1 MKTLGS
7 FLPVAKLGPIADAFA
22 TRVLARNDVPHEI
35 NGQPVAEDVNDRE
48 PRWFGTSDGKRI
60 AGLLTVNGL
69 AFGAPSLATPVLIAL
84 IPVLAIA
91 TTVLSILFA
100 SLLGP
105 RMGMAAVVL
114 GGSAILAVTAAL
126 KTAEGWGV
134 ALGCL
139 LLGALIP
146 LIATL
151 GPSAVPGM
159 NMVSGTFHSNLPL
172 PIPVLVCVVVAVI
185 FLAAFLL
192 KGSIDAARVATLY
205 ILGFLLTLGVI
216 RAMASFLPDWAAPG
230 VWFLVGAGLPWVYT
244 SWKWRL
250 YQDECFNQD
259 QYANGESGSKGL
271 DYTMARQQQAENVM
285 RDTSPVMTLGVATG
299 TFTRAGDGLA
309 PDKGKRLCMSEKDS
323 SMNLA
328 IFGRIGTR
336 KTSHIRAW
344 LTQWIRNG
352 NGFLVLDEKDLPAEL
367 RGLKGYHLIEPGTR
381 FAPLQGLNP
390 TEQSVAIMGAGKGV
404 DKKDDASSFFF
415 VQAYTM
421 WLNGAVITEALI
433 DVEQQA
439 IAGTNGT
446 RRIHK
451 HVAGTHDVIAHG
463 VRGDKAM
470 TVMLEGLEGYR
481 RDNKG
486 EQHMLERAID
496 YFRSTLPTMDP
507 ETKMNVFSTLLGK
520 IDPMLSHRDLVEFAF
535 TEESEGFDLADITRG
550 GRYGVNLPEATY
562 GLGGLV
568 IGNLVKERV
577 FKLLRERGSHWEKVP
592 GQKRVAL
599 VADEAAGLVGQSDV
613 AFLKVGRGFGATC
626 VYSVQNADAYVHKL
640 GSKPAAET
648 FLDNFASVICMESS
662 TYTYEVLSAK
672 LGHTRKLVWKGHN
685 GAVNF
690 VRSLRYLADS
700 ALLDPNHPGAKRAR
714 VLLRR
719 GAGRFKEQADMR
731 FEKPDRKSLLPE
743 IHEQMKVTPIQQFE
757 WKEGPLLE
765 LPEWSSHLAPRGIA
779 IAQVL
784 RGEVK
789 RRDVIKF
796 ESLREFPPDLLEQ
809 APAPKVET
817 PPAEEST
824 RTPDDLQHADHKP
837 ARRSLLDL
845 DKVNAAAYDVEP
857 TTPATTTAERVKP

>member
-1 MKTLGS
+1 MMTLGS
-7 FLPVAKLGPIADAFA
+7 FLPMPKLGQAAEAFA
-22 TRVLARNDVPHEI
+22 TRVLARDDVPHEI
-35 NGQPVAEDVNDRE
+35 NGQPVADDIDDRE
-48 PRWFGTSDGKRI
+48 PRWWGTGDGRRI

-84 IPVLAIA
+84 IPVLAMA
-91 TTVLSILFA
+91 TTVVSVLLA

-105 RMGMAAVVL
+105 RLGVAAVVL
-114 GGSAILAVTAAL
+114 GGSFILAVTAAI
-126 KTAEGWGV
+126 KTAEGLGV

-139 LLGALIP
+139 LLGAIIPLSMALGVSSVPGMSSMLSAAHNLPFNIPIP
-146 LIATL
+146 LIVL
-151 GPSAVPGM
+151 AVTVP
-159 NMVSGTFHSNLPL
+159 
-172 PIPVLVCVVVAVI
+172 I
-185 FLAAFLL
+185 FLLAFLVR
-192 KGSIDAARVATLY
+192 GSIDAARVTTFY
-205 ILGFLLTLGVI
+205 IIGFLLTLCVI
-216 RAMASFLPDWAAPG
+216 RVLASILPDWAAPG
-230 VWFLVGAGLPWVYT
+230 AWFLVGAGLPWVYT
-244 SWKWRL
+244 EWKWRL
-250 YQDECFNQD
+250 YQDECFHQD
-259 QYANGESGSKGL
+259 QHASGETSGKGL
-271 DYTMARQQQAENVM
+271 DYTLARQQQAENVM

-299 TFTRAGDGLA
+299 TFSRAGDGLA
-309 PDKGKRLCMSEKDS
+309 PDKGKQLCTSEKDS

-336 KTSHIRAW
+336 KSSLIRAW

-367 RGLKGYHLIEPGTR
+367 RGLKNYHLIEPGTK
-381 FAPLQGLNP
+381 FGPLQGLNP
-390 TEQSVAIMGAGKGV
+390 TEQAVAIMGAGKGV

-415 VQAYTM
+415 IQAYTM

-446 RRIHK
+446 RRIYK

-470 TVMLEGLEGYR
+470 TVMLDGLEGYR
-481 RDNKG
+481 RENKG

-535 TEESEGFDLADITRG
+535 TEESAGFDLADITQG

-577 FKLLRERGSHWEKVP
+577 FKLMRERGSHWEKMK
-592 GQKRVAL
+592 GHKRVGII
-599 VADEAAGLVGQSDV
+599 ADEAAGLVGQSDV

-672 LGHTRKLVWKGHN
+672 LGHTKKLVWKGKSS
-685 GAVNF
+685 AVNF
-690 VRSLRYLADS
+690 VRSLRYLAAS

-719 GAGRFKEQADMR
+719 GAGRFKEQTEMR
-731 FEKPDRKSLLPE
+731 FGKPGRNEQMPE
-743 IHEQMKVTPIQQFE
+743 IHEQMTYTPIQEFE
-757 WKEGPLLE
+757 WKDGPLLE
-765 LPEWSSHLAPRGIA
+765 LPEWSSHLAPRGVA

-789 RRDVIKF
+789 RRDVIHF

-809 APAPKVET
+809 VPPPKVDT
-817 PPAEEST
+817 RSAEEST
-824 RTPDDLQHADHKP
+824 ATPDDLRHVDKKP

-845 DKVNAAAYDVEP
+845 DKMETTVAVESIAPTAADK
-857 TTPATTTAERVKP
+857 VKP